1 MRPMFKLLFALLIL
15 ATAGCAVQ
23 PRAPGQTFDR
33 IGEEMQGAVGSRSK
47 GTDDVLGQAM
57 LPPLQLDLPASAQS
71 VEPRFDLA
79 VSNAPAA
86 QVFMALVSGS

>member
-47 GTDDVLGQAM
+47 GTDDALGQAM
-57 LPPLQLDLPASAQS
+57 LPPL
-71 VEPRFDLA
+71 
-79 VSNAPAA
+79 
-86 QVFMALVSGS
+86 